1 VRSPHSGSL
10 VGRVASVGSAEVD
23 RAVAAARSFR
33 CELTRHERSRI
44 LELARTT
51 IENDAESWARLITAE
66 TGLCIRETRY
76 EVSRVLDVLRF
87 AAIEC
92 LHDDGS
98 VFSCDV
104 SSTPKARKVFTMREP
119 LACAAAITPFNHP
132 LNQVAHKVAPAI
144 AAGTPL
150 VLKPSEKTPLV
161 AFRFTELLYTL
172 GLPGPMLST
181 LLGPTA
187 DVSEFL
193 VRHEGVEAI
202 SFTGSTAV
210 GRRIASTAGYKKL
223 ALELGGNSELIV
235 CDDADLPLAARLAAE
250 GAFRNSGQRCTAV
263 KRILVFP
270 GVLDEFTRLLVR
282 VASEYISGDPSD
294 EAVRVGTV
302 IDEAAAIHLEQM
314 IQSAVAGG
322 ARLLSG
328 GTRRGALLAP
338 TVLSDVPRT
347 AEIACKEAFGPIAKI
362 IPVQD
367 LEDAIGVCNASQYG
381 LATSVVTR
389 SIEAAVEVVKRVRT
403 GTVNVNEVPG
413 YRLES
418 TPFGGVKDSGLG
430 VKEGVVELT
439 RWYTSVKTFSLPW

>member
-1 VRSPHSGSL
+1 
-10 VGRVASVGSAEVD
+10 
-23 RAVAAARSFR
+23 
-33 CELTRHERSRI
+33 
-44 LELARTT
+44 
-51 IENDAESWARLITAE
+51 
-66 TGLCIRETRY
+66 
-76 EVSRVLDVLRF
+76 
-87 AAIEC
+87 
-92 LHDDGS
+92 
-98 VFSCDV
+98 
-104 SSTPKARKVFTMREP
+104 
-119 LACAAAITPFNHP
+119 
-132 LNQVAHKVAPAI
+132 
-144 AAGTPL
+144 
-150 VLKPSEKTPLV
+150 
-161 AFRFTELLYTL
+161 
-172 GLPGPMLST
+172 
-181 LLGPTA
+181 
-187 DVSEFL
+187 
-193 VRHEGVEAI
+193 
-202 SFTGSTAV
+202 
-210 GRRIASTAGYKKL
+210 
-223 ALELGGNSELIV
+223 
-235 CDDADLPLAARLAAE
+235 
-250 GAFRNSGQRCTAV
+250 
-263 KRILVFP
+263 
-270 GVLDEFTRLLVR
+270 VR